1 MPQKIEATMKIKNK
15 LRAFTMA
22 LALAVGGTVAF
33 TAAPAMAGGTTAPRY
48 GSHVTYYDC
57 AGPYYGSTGLWYHCW
72 ADWDWYAEVFWGK
85 RDWYVWVPA
94 WHVA

>member
-1 MPQKIEATMKIKNK
+1 MKIRKTFRT
-15 LRAFTMA
+15 LTMA
-22 LALAVGGTVAF
+22 LALALGGTVAV
-33 TAAPAMAGGTTAPRY
+33 TAAPAMAGATAPRY

-72 ADWDWYAEVFWGK
+72 ADWDWYAEVFQGK

-94 WHVA
+94 WYSS